1 MAAADL
7 TQQEAQII
15 QYYLAAL
22 AVKFH
27 ALLK

>member
-1 MAAADL
+1 MATVDL
-7 TQQEAQII
+7 TQEEAQII

-22 AVKFH
+22 AVKFP